1 MKTFFY
7 LSLLLSSLTF
17 ALPPTAPDNKTINIQ
32 NTILATVN
40 GKTISVLD
48 LKEKMDLL
56 FHKSYPD
63 LINSNTARHQ
73 FYTSGWKTVLS
84 EMINTE
90 LMVFDAQKREIKLED
105 SEVREEM
112 ERRFGPNIMVTLD
125 EIGIPYE
132 KTWKLIK
139 REMIVQRMS
148 WFFVHSKALQRVTPQ
163 LIRKNYRLFL
173 EKNPPLETWNY
184 KVISIKTTDE
194 NLAKELAEKIYSLTK
209 KENFEKKFEE
219 IKKSNENVSLN
230 ISKEY
235 NMTSQ
240 KISDSHKK
248 VLKTLKEN
256 SYSTPVKQISKFNK
270 KPIYRIFHLKTH
282 KTKNPPTFEKA
293 APEIKEKL
301 LQKAA
306 AEESKNYFNKL
317 RKYYGFVE
325 NTALDDFNPFIL
337 K

>member
-7 LSLLLSSLTF
+7 FFLFLSSLTF
-17 ALPPTAPDNKTINIQ
+17 ALPTPPDNKTINIQ

-40 GKTISVLD
+40 GKTLSIID
-48 LKEKMDLL
+48 LKERMDLL

-63 LINSNTARHQ
+63 LINSNSARHQ
-73 FYTSGWKTVLS
+73 FYTSGWKRIFS

-90 LMVFDAQKREIKLED
+90 LMVFDAEKREIEIHD

-125 EIGIPYE
+125 EIGLSYE
-132 KTWKLIK
+132 KTWNLIR

-148 WFFVHSKALQRVTPQ
+148 WFFIHSKALQRVTPQ

-173 EKNPPLETWNY
+173 EKNPPIETWNY
-184 KVISIKTTDE
+184 KVISIKTSDE
-194 NLAKELAEKIYSLTK
+194 TIAKELADKTYSLTK
-209 KENFEKKFEE
+209 EKNFEEKFNEL
-219 IKKSNENVSLN
+219 KKSHENVSLN

-235 NMTSQ
+235 NMTSK

-248 VLKTLKEN
+248 VLKSLKEDT
-256 SYSTPVKQISKFNK
+256 YSTPKKQISKFNN
-270 KPIYRIFHLKTH
+270 KPIYRIFYLK
-282 KTKNPPTFEKA
+282 KYEIKNPPTFEA
-293 APEIKEKL
+293 AALDIKEKL

-306 AEESKNYFNKL
+306 EEESKKYFKKL
-317 RKYYGFVE
+317 RKYFGFTE
-325 NTALDDFNPFIL
+325 NINLNDFNPFIL